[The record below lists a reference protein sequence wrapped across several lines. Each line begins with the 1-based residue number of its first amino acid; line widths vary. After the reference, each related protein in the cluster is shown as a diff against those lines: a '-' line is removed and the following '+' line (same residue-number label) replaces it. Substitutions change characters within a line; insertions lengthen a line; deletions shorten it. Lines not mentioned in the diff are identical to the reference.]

1 MVQVYP
7 SICTIHMH
15 IEHSILYI
23 YILFIW
29 TPHSVDMDTIVDRM
43 LLRIQ
48 VSTVPKREAGVLSWA
63 STLAG
68 FTVWRSFLSHL
79 YWVAPPH
86 SIFHQKVYAIKFQA
100 TKFVQR
106 SSLQRHLGLSQGDW
120 PFSHNPFE
128 ALIVVVST
136 LPLAALAHFDDKS
149 FECENIR
156 LERPSS
162 LFRAAGT
169 GFVRPTFPTR
179 TMSW

>member
-68 FTVWRSFLSHL
+68 FTV
-79 YWVAPPH
+79 
-86 SIFHQKVYAIKFQA
+86 
-100 TKFVQR
+100 
-106 SSLQRHLGLSQGDW
+106 
-120 PFSHNPFE
+120 
-128 ALIVVVST
+128 
-136 LPLAALAHFDDKS
+136 
-149 FECENIR
+149 
-156 LERPSS
+156 
-162 LFRAAGT
+162 
-169 GFVRPTFPTR
+169 
-179 TMSW
+179 